1 MKFNINSKTLEK
13 LLARVLPAIP
23 TRTPLPVIEN
33 FLFEI
38 EEGKLVVTAT
48 DLEIALTSSL
58 SIDAD
63 ENLRIVIPARLF
75 YDIVKSLGDTQIH
88 FEVDHNSKMKLKTDK
103 GEYFIGYSDASE
115 YPVIPVVDKGKSIE
129 INGKILKKAIDQT
142 LFAVSKEAMRQAM
155 LGLLFELTPEGIKFV
170 ATDGHRLVK
179 YQNKTFPFATED
191 KYVIPERAVTVLS
204 KLIPEGD
211 VKIYLS
217 STNIV
222 VDIDDLELNA
232 RLISEKYP
240 DYNSVIPIE
249 NENTL
254 KVNTGELRSAVRR
267 MLLFSTSN
275 YQQVKLA
282 ITADNVEVSAEDIDR
297 GSSAKENVNCE
308 YIGEPMDIGFNTG
321 YLNDVL
327 SHFEE
332 DEIVFKLH
340 SPIKACILEP
350 REQKENEDLMMLLM
364 PVRLNT

>member
-1 MKFNINSKTLEK
+1 MNFNINSKTLEK
-13 LLARVLPAIP
+13 LLAKVFPAIP
-23 TRTPLPVIEN
+23 TRTPLPIIEN

-58 SIDAD
+58 SVDAD
-63 ENLRIVIPARLF
+63 ENLKVVVPARLF
-75 YDIVKSLGDTQIH
+75 YDIIKSLGDTQIH
-88 FEVDHNSKMKLKTDK
+88 FEVDHNSKMKLKTDN

-115 YPVIPVVDKGKSIE
+115 YPEIPSVNKEKSLE
-129 INGKILKKAIDQT
+129 LNGKILKKAIDQT

-155 LGLLFELTPEGIKFV
+155 LGILFELTPEGLKFV

-179 YQNKTFPFATED
+179 YQNRAVTVEHND
-191 KYVIPERAVTVLS
+191 KYVIPERAVSVLS
-204 KLIPEGD
+204 KLIPEGE

-217 STNIV
+217 NTNIV
-222 VDIDDLELNA
+222 VDINDLELNA

-249 NENTL
+249 NENIL
-254 KVNTGELRSAVRR
+254 KISTGALRSAVRR

-275 YQQVKLA
+275 YQQVKLS
-282 ITADNVEVSAEDIDR
+282 ISPDNVEVSAEDIDR
-297 GSSAKENVNCE
+297 GSSAKENVHCE
-308 YIGEPMDIGFNTG
+308 YIGEPMDIGFNTS

-332 DEIVFKLH
+332 DEIIFKLH

-350 REQKENEDLMMLLM
+350 QVQKENEDLMMLLM
-364 PVRLNT
+364 PVRLNS